1 MKKGN
6 DPRHKARRIALMALF
21 EWSFLSRNPQEKAKE
36 LLQEFEQAAD
46 QHLADT
52 LISGVVRNIETID
65 RIIETAAPEWPLSQV
80 SKIDLCII
88 RIAIYEILISKEVP
102 PKVAIDEAVELAKEY
117 GSETSGS
124 FVNGVLGTVMEL
136 NNR

>member
-1 MKKGN
+1 MKKEN

-21 EWSFLSRNPQEKAKE
+21 EWSFLSRNPQKKAE
-36 LLQEFEQAAD
+36 ILLEEFEREADKQLAA
-46 QHLADT
+46 T
-52 LISGVVRNIETID
+52 LIGGVVRNIETID
-65 RIIETAAPEWPLSQV
+65 RIVETAAPEWPLSQV

-88 RIAIYEILISKEVP
+88 RIAIYEILINKEVP

-124 FVNGVLGTVMEL
+124 FVNGVLGTIMEL
-136 NNR
+136 NT